1 MQIES
6 FFDLIRSRDIS
17 NVSIAW
23 QIARGMRDDGDPDFE
38 EFVKAVYGWALSDI
52 PNQLPIDFLANL
64 YNAELKCRV
73 LRKEKI
79 PPVSKAISSL
89 VKKINIEDIQTKDFP
104 QGFEVFDQVNEF
116 YFGTQTI
123 KCLGDQLAVMP
134 ALKKLKIESRY
145 DFEITADF
153 LKTTSLE
160 SLSISCWNGR
170 VWHQIILAAEL
181 PEMENLKELILPSSK
196 LTGPIWDCHQL
207 RILELYDNAHYY
219 HWEKLNEFWK
229 NIPRLVNLEKL
240 VLRFPFRLR
249 FIPEYIYEMTNL
261 RELHILQKN
270 SEPQHVRLSSDIMKM
285 INLQELTLYT
295 LKGNENEWVAHLP
308 RLRRLN
314 IQSKSDFKFIS
325 EMMRSYGSQA
335 EVILVA

>member
-116 YFGTQTI
+116 YFGTQTV

-153 LKTTSLE
+153 LKTKSLE
-160 SLSISCWNGR
+160 SLSISSWYKLNFP
-170 VWHQIILAAEL
+170 EL
-181 PEMENLKELILPSSK
+181 LPQMENLKDLILHSTNV
-196 LTGPIWDCHQL
+196 TGPIWDCHQL
-207 RILELYDNAHYY
+207 KSLELSENAYIF
-219 HWEKLNEFWK
+219 HWDKLNEFWE
-229 NIPRLVNLEKL
+229 NLPLLHNLEKL
-240 VLRFPFRLR
+240 ILRFPSLQTRLR
-249 FIPEYIYEMTNL
+249 HLPDYIYKMTNL
-261 RELHILQKN
+261 KELYILTKYN
-270 SEPQHVRLSSDIMKM
+270 ESQHFSLSANIMKM
-285 INLQELTLYT
+285 VNLQELTVNT
-295 LKGNENEWVAHLP
+295 LRKKEMEWVANLP
-308 RLRRLN
+308 RLNRLN
-314 IQSKSDFKFIS
+314 IQSKSDFNFIS